1 MSDYYAQ
8 IESIKKNGE
17 GFDLNVSIYR
27 STMCCD
33 EHECDKT
40 IYYENVEKFDPIKCA
55 VLLGFKKY
63 RG

>member
-1 MSDYYAQ
+1 MSDYYAR
-8 IESIKKNGE
+8 IENIKKSGT
-17 GFDLNVSIYR
+17 GFDLNVAIYR

-33 EHECDKT
+33 EYECNKT
-40 IYYENVEKFDPIKCA
+40 IYYENLEKFDQVKCA

>member
-1 MSDYYAQ
+1 MSDYYAR
-8 IESIKKNGE
+8 IENIKKNGT
-17 GFDLNVSIYR
+17 GFDLNVAIYR

-33 EHECDKT
+33 EYECDKT
-40 IYYENVEKFDPIKCA
+40 VYYENIEEFDQVKCA